1 MTLSSD
7 LSTKTEPFG
16 HCPSIRHQTSRPIG
30 TSCLKRKMYQVSIR
44 APQVTTTGPKYSFP
58 YAMYLHSSAWLLR
71 KAVATFTGTG
81 ELFDKTLHVDTPGL
95 GEGYVTISVC
105 LPKTRSNEDP
115 GSAKPLLLVA
125 EGGGFVLGQ
134 PTDGEHIVRRLSDK
148 VTLSPGPLRRNILN
162 RFHHRS

>member
-1 MTLSSD
+1 
-7 LSTKTEPFG
+7 
-16 HCPSIRHQTSRPIG
+16 
-30 TSCLKRKMYQVSIR
+30 MYQASIR

-58 YAMYLHSSAWLLR
+58 YVLYLHSSTWLLR
-71 KAVATFTGTG
+71 KAVASLTGTG

-95 GEGYVTISVC
+95 GEGRVTISVC
-105 LPKTRSNEDP
+105 LPKTHSNEDL

-148 VTLSPGPLRRNILN
+148 VTLSPRPLRRSVLN
-162 RFHHRS
+162 RCHYRS